1 MLSIVLYIVNPKKA
15 LTFEMLIQAGEVV
28 RRFMWEGPVGTASCS
43 VKSGDIRF
51 HSLSLSAGAAQDS
64 IAVAARMHLSATLSD
79 RHAFLKSSLYG
90 GFT

>member
-1 MLSIVLYIVNPKKA
+1 MVLLHSKSPRV
-15 LTFEMLIQAGEVV
+15 LTFEMLLQAGEVV
-28 RRFMWEGPVGTASCS
+28 RRFMWEGPAGTVSCS

-64 IAVAARMHLSATLSD
+64 IAVAARMYLSATLSD
-79 RHAFLKSSLYG
+79 RHAFFQSLLYG